1 MLEEIQRI
9 IEKVKQIDAGQPEF
23 HQAITEVLES
33 LEPVARAKP
42 EIVKK
47 RILERIVE
55 PERQVIFR
63 VSWRDEKGEIHVNRG
78 YRIQFNSAIGPYKGG
93 LRFHPSVNLS
103 IIKFLG
109 FEQIFKNALTGLP
122 MGGAKGGSDL
132 DPKGKSDA
140 DMEYFCHQFM
150 SELWRHIGENT
161 DVPAGDIGV
170 GAREIGYLFGKYKK
184 ITNRFESVLTGKGP
198 AWGGSILRPEATG
211 FGASY
216 FCHEMLNVRGEDI
229 KDKQVCIS
237 GAGNVAQYACM
248 KMTELGAKVVTL
260 SDSDGYIYDPDG
272 IDNQKLNYILDLK
285 NVQRGRIK
293 EYADQYNVEYSADKK
308 PWDVKCDIAMPC
320 ATENEIDGN
329 DAQRLVDNGVI
340 AVVEGANMPTTIEGT
355 KIFIEGGV
363 SFAPGKAANAGGVA
377 TSGLEMTQNAIRM
390 SWGREEVDKH
400 LHEIMANI
408 HQSCYDAAKK
418 YDPKGSDKVA
428 NYVIGA
434 NTAGFL
440 KVASAM
446 LEQGLL

>member
-1 MLEEIQRI
+1 MSEEVQRV
-9 IEKVKQIDAGQPEF
+9 IEKVKQKNPAQPEF
-23 HQAITEVLES
+23 HQAVTEVLES
-33 LEPVARAKP
+33 LQPVVKATP
-42 EIVKK
+42 DLVKK
-47 RILERIVE
+47 KILERIVE

-63 VSWRDEKGEIHVNRG
+63 VSWRDEKGEINVNRG

-93 LRFHPSVNLS
+93 LRFHPSVNIS

-122 MGGAKGGSDL
+122 MGGAKGGADI

-150 SELWRHIGENT
+150 SELWRHIGPNT

-170 GAREIGYLFGKYKK
+170 GSREIGYLFGKYKK

-198 AWGGSILRPEATG
+198 SWGGSILRPEATG

-216 FCHEMLNVRGEDI
+216 FAHEMLNARGEDI
-229 KDKQVCIS
+229 KGKIVCIS
-237 GAGNVAQYACM
+237 GSGNVAQYACE
-248 KMTELGAKVVTL
+248 KMGELGAKVVTL

-272 IDNQKLNYILDLK
+272 VTGKKFDFVLDLK
-285 NVQRGRIK
+285 NVKRGRIK
-293 EYADQYNVEYSADKK
+293 EYADKFNVDYFVGKH
-308 PWDVKCDIAMPC
+308 PWEVKCDIAMPC
-320 ATENEIDGN
+320 ATENEIDAN
-329 DAQRLVDNGVI
+329 NAQKLVDNGAI
-340 AVVEGANMPTTIEGT
+340 AVVEGANMPSTLEAT
-355 KIFIEGGV
+355 KIFLENGL

-377 TSGLEMTQNAIRM
+377 TSGLEMTQNAIRL

-418 YDPKGSDKVA
+418 YGPKGKVA

-440 KVASAM
+440 KVAAAM